1 MIAAEITTNC
11 LFISI
16 RLRQDFTNIYCWCVA
31 GTTLVQL
38 YLCAE
43 EIVSSKTPLCGVREF
58 VEVTMTIGGGGEGN
72 LNTYLINCI
81 CLL

>member
-1 MIAAEITTNC
+1 M
-11 LFISI
+11 
-16 RLRQDFTNIYCWCVA
+16 A

-58 VEVTMTIGGGGEGN
+58 VEVTMTIGVGEGGGN